1 MQIGLR
7 GTLWDGNDFA
17 YAVDSGMRVI
27 TYDEYDA
34 MGRDAAIAEIRRVV
48 GDGPTYVTYDIDGLD
63 PTHAPGTAVLE
74 PGGFSMRD
82 SQVILRGLTGL
93 NVVGGDVSEVSPP
106 LDVGTHHGHERG
118 EPAVRDPVPDGSC
131 ALIHAHASA
140 HAPLA
145 GSMCSMWPQPGS
157 ST

>member
-1 MQIGLR
+1 VQIGLR
-7 GTLWDGNDFA
+7 GTLWDGQDFA
-17 YAVDSGMRVI
+17 YAEQAGMRVI

-63 PTHAPGTAVLE
+63 PTQAPGTAVLE

-82 SQVILRGLTGL
+82 SQVILRGMTGL

-106 LDVGTHHGHERG
+106 LDVGTITVTNAANLLFEILCLMAAAR
-118 EPAVRDPVPDGSC
+118 
-131 ALIHAHASA
+131 
-140 HAPLA
+140 
-145 GSMCSMWPQPGS
+145 
-157 ST
+157 